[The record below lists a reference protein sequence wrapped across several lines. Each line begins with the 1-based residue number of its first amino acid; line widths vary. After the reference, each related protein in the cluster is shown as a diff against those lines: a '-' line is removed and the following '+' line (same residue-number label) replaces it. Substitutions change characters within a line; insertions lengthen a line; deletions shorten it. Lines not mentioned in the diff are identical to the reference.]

1 MVGVGS
7 PVEADPDCLPGVE
20 SVGSFD
26 MIGVRIC
33 VCSRVS
39 SRMGYTIQLIVDFET
54 RWNIGATK

>member
-1 MVGVGS
+1 VVGVGS

-26 MIGVRIC
+26 MITVRAF

-39 SRMGYTIQLIVDFET
+39 CRMGYTIQLIVDFRDALEY
-54 RWNIGATK
+54 RRTK